1 MDEQILE
8 IQSLKNRLSNLETEM
23 EKVTK
28 RVDRHGDE
36 IDDLKLSLTEL
47 KTTIGRID
55 LTVGAINDKLNN
67 LWQKPAQRWD
77 TVVNQII
84 ALVVAAVVGA
94 ILVQIGL

>member
-1 MDEQILE
+1 MDEQILK
-8 IQSLKNRLSNLETEM
+8 IQKLESRVDNLEDDLV
-23 EKVTK
+23 KITK

-94 ILVQIGL
+94 ILVQIGF